1 MLYSFLGFNQEK
13 IAQTVLDIT
22 DVVLLQYIIRAN
34 GNPTM
39 NHITVDG
46 ISYVWLSH
54 KKIHE
59 DLPIL
64 RLAESTLRNKLSAL
78 KQDGWIISHTHR
90 GSSGSKTYYSVSIK
104 TMELTHTEEPCTAES
119 TSPCTAESTSDNKL
133 IDNKLIDISTKVEM
147 SQAKPGHRHLITVDT
162 PDTVKT
168 SSPKKKS
175 LYAQCMDRIESFTED
190 DKTKQLLTTYLRVR
204 LDMKEYPL
212 YPNQWKGYM
221 DALKDLVDNGQD
233 VYEVIQQSINRG
245 YKGFFEVKKYNRQT
259 RGQDKSVFSE
269 YGVVKSA
276 PTNEE
281 AMNVQF

>member
-1 MLYSFLGFNQEK
+1 MRYSILGFNQQK
-13 IAQTVLDIT
+13 VVQTDLDIT
-22 DVVLLQYIIRAN
+22 DLALLQYIIQAN
-34 GNPTM
+34 GNPEM
-39 NHITVDG
+39 KHITVDDV
-46 ISYVWLSH
+46 SYVWLSH
-54 KKIHE
+54 AKIHE

-64 RLAESTLRNKLSAL
+64 KIAESTLRNRLSNL
-78 KQDGWIISHTHR
+78 KRDGWLMSHTDR
-90 GSSGSKTYYSVSIK
+90 VSSGSKTYYSVSK
-104 TMELTHTEEPCTAES
+104 ETMALIYTEEPCTVES
-119 TSPCTAESTSDNKL
+119 TSACTVESTSDNKL
-133 IDNKLIDISTKVEM
+133 IDSKLNSNSTKVELR
-147 SQAKPGHRHLITVDT
+147 QKPGHRHLITVDT
-162 PDTVKT
+162 PNTVKT

-190 DKTKQLLTTYLRVR
+190 DKTRQLLTTYLRVR